1 MEITVIFGSNTGD
14 RQKTIEKAEAL
25 LSERAGI
32 LLKSSCYYETEPWGF
47 ECNDSFLNRIASFD
61 TSLSPQEFLDICLKV
76 EQELG
81 RIRLDGVRYQSRT
94 IDIDLLFCGSLSLN
108 TPRLVVPHPR
118 LAERNFVLVPLCEIM
133 PDFIHPVLR
142 KSIRQLLDIC
152 PDTCKVVC
160 RTQLSGK

>member
-1 MEITVIFGSNTGD
+1 MKITVIFGSNTGD

-32 LLKSSCYYETEPWGF
+32 LLKSSSYYETEPWGF
-47 ECNDSFLNRIASFD
+47 ECNDSFLNRIATFD
-61 TSLSPQEFLDICLKV
+61 TSLSPQEFLDICLDI

-81 RIRLDGVRYQSRT
+81 RIRLDRARYQSRT
-94 IDIDLLFCGSLSLN
+94 IDIDLLFCDSLSLN
-108 TPRLVVPHPR
+108 TPQLIVPHPR

-152 PDTCKVVC
+152 PDNCKVV
-160 RTQLSGK
+160 RQIRHSGK